1 MTQPVEYRALTPQQ
15 RARVILSTARAET
28 ASQLWRAALGT
39 DVLATAPT
47 GWSPPK
53 FTQNAGSG
61 NALAALLAGSLS
73 PAPQPGSS
81 YISGGVAPTGSID
94 RAKTSA
100 LPEIMAG
107 LHPPLEGLG
116 ANTRYA
122 GALQAASQ
130 RTSIPAGAIAAIID
144 AEAARLGDGSWNPHS
159 RNPRSSAAGLGQF
172 LSGTW
177 ISMARDKGSALH
189 AMARDHGLVSAT
201 GDIAP
206 GARSRL
212 LALRYDP
219 AAAIA
224 AVADYARANLELLK
238 SKGIAIG
245 HDPRSVAR
253 AAYIGHHLG
262 PGDAL
267 RYYRGTLDQ
276 ERARLLLTAQVGSQR
291 AEHYISKTG
300 NPIISHRNWLDDY
313 IAKRVQ
319 PHRYYSNINTMPRN
333 SSAS

>member
-1 MTQPVEYRALTPQQ
+1 
-15 RARVILSTARAET
+15 
-28 ASQLWRAALGT
+28 
-39 DVLATAPT
+39 
-47 GWSPPK
+47 
-53 FTQNAGSG
+53 
-61 NALAALLAGSLS
+61 
-73 PAPQPGSS
+73 
-81 YISGGVAPTGSID
+81 
-94 RAKTSA
+94 
-100 LPEIMAG
+100 
-107 LHPPLEGLG
+107 
-116 ANTRYA
+116 
-122 GALQAASQ
+122 
-130 RTSIPAGAIAAIID
+130 
-144 AEAARLGDGSWNPHS
+144 
-159 RNPRSSAAGLGQF
+159 
-172 LSGTW
+172 
-177 ISMARDKGSALH
+177 MARDKGSALH